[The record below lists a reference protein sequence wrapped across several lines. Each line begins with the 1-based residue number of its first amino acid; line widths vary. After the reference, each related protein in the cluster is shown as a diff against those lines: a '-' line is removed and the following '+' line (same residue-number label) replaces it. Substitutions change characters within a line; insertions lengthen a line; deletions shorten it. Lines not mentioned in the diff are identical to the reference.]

1 LADQKSLQVT
11 KTSSQRLL
19 IEGEVVLQANEK
31 QLLRQENTMKANPLK
46 SKPALLAAIGL
57 VALGMLAYAATTVI
71 VAVGVIPHSEF
82 LNGPATVTFRTISF
96 APGEVGAWHYHPGPL
111 FNVVTQG
118 TVTVEDGCGEE
129 QAFTVGQAFEEGGR
143 VHRPKNL
150 GTVATFAYQVFIV
163 PEGSPTT
170 VNIPNNERRC
180 GPPRG
185 VDDCKGN
192 WINFTHPRT
201 FSNQGDC
208 IQYVNTGK

>member
-1 LADQKSLQVT
+1 MKS
-11 KTSSQRLL
+11 SP
-19 IEGEVVLQANEK
+19 
-31 QLLRQENTMKANPLK
+31 LRRKM
-46 SKPALLAAIGL
+46 ALP
-57 VALGMLAYAATTVI
+57 VALGLIALGIIAYAATTIVI
-71 VAVGVIPHSEF
+71 AVGNIPHTD
-82 LNGPATVTFRTISF
+82 LVGGPATVTFRTISF

-118 TVTVEDGCGEE
+118 TVTVEDGCGE
-129 QAFTVGQAFEEGGR
+129 QQSSTVGQAFEEGAR

-150 GTVATFAYQVFIV
+150 GTVATFAHQVFIV
-163 PEGSPTT
+163 PQGSPTT

-180 GPPRG
+180 GPPKN

-208 IQYVNTGK
+208 IQYINTGK

>member
-1 LADQKSLQVT
+1 M
-11 KTSSQRLL
+11 KTHPTRR
-19 IEGEVVLQANEK
+19 K
-31 QLLRQENTMKANPLK
+31 M
-46 SKPALLAAIGL
+46 ALSVALSL
-57 VALGMLAYAATTVI
+57 VALGLIGYAATTEI
-71 VAVGVIPHSEF
+71 VAVGTIPHSDF
-82 LNGPATVTFRTISF
+82 LGGPATVTFRTISF

-129 QAFTVGQAFEEGGR
+129 QSSTVGQAFEEGAR

-150 GTVATFAYQVFIV
+150 GSVATFAYQVFIV
-163 PEGSPTT
+163 PQGSPTT

-180 GPPRG
+180 GPPRS

-208 IQYVNTGK
+208 IQFINTPRQNLESSLEGRAFLRWDPYVARPLFW